1 MLKKLLLVF
10 LLLFTSYL
18 LPFSVHAENEFASDV
33 SVYYQVE
40 ESGKTIVT
48 HTITLQN
55 LFSNL
60 YATSY
65 TLSLDN
71 IEPQNVSVTEQGK
84 ALGFNQKKDGTQTQI
99 TVDFTEALVGKDKL
113 RTFKITFEESSFAV
127 RSGEVW
133 EISIPRLSSEENF
146 RSYKASLSVPSSFG
160 LEAYISPTPA
170 EEKITDGLQIY
181 YFDKESIAKTGVT
194 AGFGAFQTFSF
205 TLNYHLEN
213 PLNKSA
219 NVDIAIP
226 PDTALQRI
234 YYQVIN
240 PRPKN
245 VYLDG
250 DGNWLATYN
259 LKPRERIDV
268 ETKGVVQIFAGP
280 RPFLQPTR
288 ETLNE
293 NLKESPV
300 WQSNNS
306 QIKQLGQTLATP
318 KAIYDYV
325 WQNLTY
331 DYEKVKPNTERF
343 GAVKALENPKE
354 AICMEFT
361 DLFIALSRAA
371 GIPAREINGYAYTE
385 NPKIQPLSLVADVL
399 HSWPEYWDEEKNTW
413 ISIDPTW
420 ASTTEGVDY
429 FNKLDLRHFAFV
441 IHGKDS
447 FKPYPAGSYK
457 LGSNPQKDVFVNF
470 GQLPENRVASPDIQ
484 AKTQPTFPFSDS
496 KIEVSIF
503 NSGPVAIYNLVPEIY
518 FDGKKAGNDSVEV
531 LPPFANYKMQVKVP
545 FSFLGRN
552 TPNNVKILVDGKQII
567 IPTNKNLVIVYNLI
581 VIFLILG
588 IILLAVYLR
597 YKKFS
602 LFNFWYKV
610 KQLTI
615 KLRMLIL
622 KR

>member
-1 MLKKLLLVF
+1 MKKILFFLFLFFF
-10 LLLFTSYL
+10 LLI
-18 LPFSVHAENEFASDV
+18 PKNVKAEGEFASDV
-33 SVYYQVE
+33 NVQYFVE
-40 ESGKTIVT
+40 ESGKTLIT

-84 ALGFNQKKDGTQTQI
+84 VLNFSQKREGTKTTINVEFKD
-99 TVDFTEALVGKDKL
+99 ALVGKDKF
-113 RTFKITFEESSFAV
+113 RTFKIMFEEETFAI

-146 RSYKASLSVPSSFG
+146 RSYTAVLSVPLSFG
-160 LEAYISPTPA
+160 LEAYVSPTP
-170 EEKITDGLQIY
+170 EKINKTGDRQIY
-181 YFDKESIAKTGVT
+181 SFDKESIAKTGVT

-213 PLNKSA
+213 PLAKPA
-219 NVDIAIP
+219 KVDIAIP
-226 PDTALQRI
+226 PDTALQKI
-234 YYQVIN
+234 YYQVMN
-240 PRPKN
+240 PSPEN
-245 VYLDG
+245 VYSDA

-268 ETKGVVQIFAGP
+268 ETKGAVQIFAGP
-280 RPFLQPTR
+280 RPFLQSTR

-293 NLKESPV
+293 NLKETSV
-300 WQSNNS
+300 WQAKDP

-325 WQNLTY
+325 WQTLTY
-331 DYEKVKPNTERF
+331 DYEKVRPNTERF
-343 GAVKALENPKE
+343 GAIKALANPKE

-361 DLFIALSRAA
+361 DLFIALTRAA
-371 GIPAREINGYAYTE
+371 GIPAREINGFAYTE

-399 HSWPEYWDEEKNTW
+399 HSWPEYWDQEKGTW

-420 ASTTEGVDY
+420 ASTTEGIDY

-447 FKPYPAGSYK
+447 FKPYPPGSYK
-457 LGSNPQKDVFVNF
+457 LGSNPQKDVYVSF
-470 GQLPENRVASPDIQ
+470 GQLPENRVANPEIQ
-484 AKTQPTFPFSDS
+484 AKTQSTFPFSEG
-496 KIEVSIF
+496 KIEIT
-503 NSGPVAIYNLVPEIY
+503 IYNPGPIALYNLIPEIY
-518 FDGKKAGNDSVEV
+518 FDEKRVGNDSIEI
-531 LPPFANYKMQVKVP
+531 LPPFSKYKMQVKVP
-545 FSFLGRN
+545 FSFLGRK
-552 TPNNVKILVDGKQII
+552 TPSNIKILVDGKQVNV
-567 IPTNKNLVIVYNLI
+567 PTNKNLVIVYNLI
-581 VIFLILG
+581 VIF
-588 IILLAVYLR
+588 IILAIIILSVYLR

-602 LFNFWYKV
+602 FINFWYKI
-610 KQLTI
+610 KELTL
-615 KLRMLIL
+615 KLRALIL
-622 KR
+622 RR